1 MKRSE
6 GINRFKLQTRCRDC
20 KYVNSNN
27 LEDLELEHLNEL
39 LNMTNEAYIVYCLR
53 LMMEIY
59 LKLKKKDVEINIIF
73 KYLRCNSYKYSGIN
87 KF

>member
-6 GINRFKLQTRCRDC
+6 GINRFKLQTPCRDC

-39 LNMTNEAYIVYCLR
+39 LNMANEAYIVYCLR

-59 LKLKKKDVEINIIF
+59 LKLKKKDVKINIIF
-73 KYLRCNSYKYSGIN
+73 KYVRCNSYKYSGIN
-87 KF
+87 EF